1 MKKRLLAYTLPFLLG
16 AGSIAQ
22 AAPVELFEEDYAR
35 ISEAALN
42 VSALAQFKDR
52 DIVLQSLV
60 QSENVADFTA
70 QTDIALNDSERLQWI
85 DKGEVVFTNYAQ
97 NKGVATI
104 ISKGNMVVNSVRDG
118 IDSVLVKIDGINNQ
132 SQIDRENKS
141 YKFAIQF
148 PKIEITHPEGAEK
161 GVVVIEE
168 GTTDGLYGF
177 DDNFEKLKTMDAS
190 YKTGKIAIDVKDDSR
205 DVNVAIESSVA
216 TIEIDNQASIQKT
229 VLEIIKPIVVSK
241 VDNIQA
247 YEASLE
253 KFVYTAGADLDDTG
267 PRVYGDFLL
276 KDILVKLDATKKEVK
291 FGDVVIDVQLTAL
304 TKDLFTKLE
313 GLSVNGLSSFDGS
326 NFNEVFK
333 VQDYFVEGSALE
345 IAINGDFADSTAKNY
360 LRIEPNTAF
369 IERISAV
376 DLEDED
382 AVAELFSG
390 LGFFEFVKQ
399 YIAEISVDVKV
410 KQKYIMEFGSNILLA
425 QGEHETIESAR
436 KEMKDVYQ
444 QFMFMAMMANS
455 ETSVV
460 EFVDEGISI
469 NIQYR
474 DGVWTINGNVVDLEA
489 LSGLLG

>member
-1 MKKRLLAYTLPFLLG
+1 MKKKLLAYTLPFLLS
-16 AGSIAQ
+16 AGHITQ

-42 VSALAQFKDR
+42 VSALAQFKER

-70 QTDIALNDSERLQWI
+70 QTDIVFNDNERLQWI
-85 DKGEVVFTNYAQ
+85 DKGEVVFTNYAP

-104 ISKGNMVVNSVRDG
+104 ISKGNVVVNSVRDG
-118 IDSVLVKIDGINNQ
+118 HDSVLLKIEGVNNQ
-132 SQIDRENKS
+132 SQIDRENKN

-148 PKIEITHPEGAEK
+148 PKVELTHPEGVEK
-161 GVVVIEE
+161 GVVVIEDA
-168 GTTDGLYGF
+168 TTDGLYGF
-177 DDNFEKLKTMDAS
+177 DNDFEKLKTIDAT
-190 YKTGKIAIDVKDDSR
+190 YKTGKIVIDVKDDSR
-205 DVNVAIESSVA
+205 DVNVAIERSAVA
-216 TIEIDNQASIQKT
+216 VEIDNQASIQKT
-229 VLEIIKPIVVSK
+229 VFEIIKPIIVSK
-241 VDNIQA
+241 TDNVQA

-253 KFVYTAGADLDDTG
+253 SLVYTAGADLVDSE

-276 KDILVKLDATKKEVK
+276 KDILVKLETGEKEVR
-291 FGDVVIDVQLTAL
+291 FGDVVVDVQLTAL
-304 TKDLFTKLE
+304 TQDLFTKLE
-313 GLSVNGLSSFDGS
+313 NLSVNGLSSFDGS

-333 VQDYFVEGSALE
+333 VQDYFVEGSAFELT
-345 IAINGDFADSTAKNY
+345 INGELADSTAKNY
-360 LRIEPNTAF
+360 LRIEPNAAF
-369 IERISAV
+369 IARMSEV
-376 DLEDED
+376 DLEDQD
-382 AVAELFSG
+382 AVSEIFSG

-399 YIAEISVDVKV
+399 YIAEINVDVKV

-425 QGEHETIESAR
+425 QGGHETIESAR
-436 KEMKDVYQ
+436 KEMKEVYQ

-469 NIQYR
+469 NIQYK
-474 DGVWTINGNVVDLEA
+474 DGVWMINGNVVDLEA